1 MKKVFRSAGDSI
13 QSMVSA
19 LTMPALLQG
28 SGHRVRQRTSVLQ
41 FAIVLIAGC
50 AHAASLAWPFGSVF
64 TPGQPLWWLQLMAI
78 GLLAGQLDAQVVFR
92 TWQRGAALGLLFA
105 TAMLCGT
112 FWWLYTSMHNYGG
125 LSAPLAVLAVLLLA
139 SLLGLYYAVASI
151 VFVRLAPPARW
162 QRALLFAALWLMAE
176 LARVQLFTGFPWGEG
191 GYAHVDGWA
200 RPLAAW
206 VGVHGV
212 TFLAAFVAAWLVMLM
227 RVSHVRW
234 AMVASLLMGA
244 VALSWVPV
252 QSGVAALQ
260 AKAPLPG
267 TQAVTLL
274 QGNIAQ
280 NEKFEPGT
288 GVVTSLAW
296 YRERLL
302 AATTPMVIAP
312 ETAIPVLPQQL
323 PEGYWAPLQQHFSR
337 GPQAALIGI
346 PLGDLNAGYSNSV
359 VGLKP
364 LAAGTSAAGV
374 EPYRYD
380 KHHLVPFG
388 EFIPPGFR
396 WFTNLM
402 KIPLGDFNRGAVG
415 QPSFDWLG
423 QRLAPNICYEDLFG
437 EELGARF
444 IDPARAPTVFV
455 NVSNI
460 AWFGNSIA
468 IDQHLQ
474 ISRMRALEFS
484 RPMLRATN
492 TGATVIIDHRG
503 QVTHALERHTRGA
516 LVGDFEGQNVI
527 TPYAWWVSRYGL
539 MPFWVLGI
547 AMVLMALV
555 RRR

>member
-1 MKKVFRSAGDSI
+1 
-13 QSMVSA
+13 
-19 LTMPALLQG
+19 
-28 SGHRVRQRTSVLQ
+28 
-41 FAIVLIAGC
+41 
-50 AHAASLAWPFGSVF
+50 
-64 TPGQPLWWLQLMAI
+64 MAV
-78 GLLAGQLDAQVVFR
+78 GLLAGQLDAQVGFR
-92 TWQRGAALGLLFA
+92 TWQRGAALGGLFA

-112 FWWLYTSMHNYGG
+112 FWWLYTSMHTYGG
-125 LSAPLAVLAVLLLA
+125 LAAPLAMLAVLLLA
-139 SLLGLYYAVASI
+139 AFLGLYYAAASAL
-151 VFVRLAPPARW
+151 FVQLAPVARW
-162 QRALLFAALWLMAE
+162 QCALLFAALWLMAE

-191 GYAHVDGWA
+191 GYAHVEGWA
-200 RPLAAW
+200 RALAAW
-206 VGVHGV
+206 VGVHGL
-212 TFLAAFVAAWLVMLM
+212 TFLAAFVAAWLVMLL

-234 AMVASLLMGA
+234 ATVASLLMGA

-252 QSGVAALQ
+252 QSGVALQ
-260 AKAPLPG
+260 PAPAAPG
-267 TQAVTLL
+267 SLAVTLL

-288 GVVTSLAW
+288 GVATSLAW
-296 YRERLL
+296 YREQLL

-323 PEGYWAPLQQHFSR
+323 PDGYWPPLQKQFSR
-337 GPQAALIGI
+337 GPQAALIGV
-346 PLGDLNAGYSNSV
+346 PLGDLNTGYSNSV
-359 VGLKP
+359 IGIKP
-364 LAAGTSAAGV
+364 PAAGLATSAAGT

-402 KIPLGDFNRGAVG
+402 KIPLGDFNRGPVG
-415 QPSFDWLG
+415 QPSFEWQG

-455 NVSNI
+455 NLSNI

-484 RPMLRATN
+484 RPMIRATN

-503 QVTHALERHTRGA
+503 QVTHTLARHTRGA
-516 LVGDFEGQNVI
+516 LVGEFEGQSGI

-539 MPFWVLGI
+539 TPLWLMGI
-547 AMVLMALV
+547 AVVVLALF